1 MKLLYA
7 LGTTLGFVFLAS
19 AIGLHNG
26 TQAILDSTIDLS
38 DYGTSTVRM
47 VEGDGTCVFLGSLTS
62 STATLLC
69 GSTKPQLETLLN
81 DYTASQR
88 LLGKGDKLDARAK
101 ALAKAIAQH
110 ETGHRNVPG
119 ATGELATRYQ
129 FMPATWKTLAK
140 KYLGSATAPTTDA
153 NQDKVAFLRIRDLL
167 KAGYS
172 ESQVAM
178 IWNGGKPYRR
188 VGTVKTKAGK
198 VIRYDTAAYASKVL
212 SIYREKL

>member
-1 MKLLYA
+1 MKFLYA

-19 AIGLHNG
+19 AIGLHNR
-26 TQAILDSTIDLS
+26 TDALLDSTVDLS

-47 VEGDGTCVFLGSLTS
+47 VEGDGTCVTLGSVADGTGII
-62 STATLLC
+62 LC

-81 DYTASQR
+81 GYTASQR
-88 LLGKGDKLDARAK
+88 LLGKDDKLDARAR

-119 ATGELATRYQ
+119 QTGELATRYQ

-140 KYLGSATAPTTDA
+140 KYLGSATAPTTDQ

-172 ESQVAM
+172 EAQVAM
-178 IWNGGKPYRR
+178 VWNGGKPYRR
-188 VGTVKTKAGK
+188 TGTVKTTSGK
-198 VIRYDTAAYASKVL
+198 LVRYDTAAYATSVL
-212 SIYREKL
+212 AIYEGR